1 LLRVKKIERKKRIF
15 YEIKNDWQ
23 KYLERLLLVVKAT
36 NKIEMSRHIS
46 SKLKN
51 STKKQLG
58 IHIRGTKDAFV
69 VLYKTKNDQDF
80 EETVSQLKTFV
91 PLDEKIK

>member
-1 LLRVKKIERKKRIF
+1 
-15 YEIKNDWQ
+15 
-23 KYLERLLLVVKAT
+23 
-36 NKIEMSRHIS
+36 MSRHVT
-46 SKLKN
+46 LKN

-91 PLDEKIK
+91 PLAEKIK